1 MGRVSLRIFEFSC
14 GLKYW
19 DRSEKLAF
27 MDKHGIDI
35 SVVRCSF
42 RFLDCSHV
50 LAIEVVYLTLFVPS
64 WPVAPPIQL
73 CEPVVGFPV
82 SVRSE

>member
-50 LAIEVVYLTLFVPS
+50 LAIEVV
-64 WPVAPPIQL
+64 
-73 CEPVVGFPV
+73 
-82 SVRSE
+82 